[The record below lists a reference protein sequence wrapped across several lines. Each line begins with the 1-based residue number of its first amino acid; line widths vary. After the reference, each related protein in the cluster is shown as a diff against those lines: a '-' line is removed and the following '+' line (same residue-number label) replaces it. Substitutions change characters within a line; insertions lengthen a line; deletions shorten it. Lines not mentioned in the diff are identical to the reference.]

1 MKYPEIPS
9 DRYIAAWSAAAP
21 HAEIKLIVWTAN
33 MKVGGKNTCDWCLP
47 PTLFMC
53 GKCLPNS
60 NIYKYKELTSVLQS
74 SSLLSASCSA
84 MSFV

>member
-33 MKVGGKNTCDWCLP
+33 MKVGGKTPVIGVYLLLYLYVENVCRTVIS
-47 PTLFMC
+47 T
-53 GKCLPNS
+53 
-60 NIYKYKELTSVLQS
+60 NIRN
-74 SSLLSASCSA
+74 
-84 MSFV
+84 